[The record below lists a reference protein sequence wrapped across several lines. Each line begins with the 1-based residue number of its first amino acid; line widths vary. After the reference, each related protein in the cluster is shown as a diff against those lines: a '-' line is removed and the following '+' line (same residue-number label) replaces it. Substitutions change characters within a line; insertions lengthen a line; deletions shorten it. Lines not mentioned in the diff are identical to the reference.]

1 MDGDIKQKSHCPT
14 CGHDFDEEG
23 APWNPPVETVI
34 CPVCGEKTDPADL
47 ITEDDDYSWVL

>member
-1 MDGDIKQKSHCPT
+1 MDGDIKQKS
-14 CGHDFDEEG
+14 F
-23 APWNPPVETVI
+23 